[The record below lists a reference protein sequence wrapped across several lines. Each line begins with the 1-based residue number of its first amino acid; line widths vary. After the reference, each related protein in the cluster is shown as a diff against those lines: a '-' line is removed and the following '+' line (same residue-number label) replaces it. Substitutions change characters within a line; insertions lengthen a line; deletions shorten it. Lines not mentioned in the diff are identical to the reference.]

1 MHFFDLEDT
10 KALEVLQQL
19 CRVAERVPVGAASFD
34 WHIRCPVL
42 LATAH
47 ANLEQR
53 VEAERTLQP
62 PLRLLNSADGVPLH
76 LALWARRA
84 IAKVQMKLGHQEES
98 ERMMRAARAMDLE
111 RPHKH
116 RAEANSISLRLDL
129 AEVLEHGGKTQEA
142 CQVLEQLV
150 PDARRVFGPKHGVT
164 CDVYMQLCTA
174 YQSLRL
180 PAKTEDLLQ
189 GAEILDMDLE
199 LCDDKDVLLLAHKRA
214 AALLCRGKYAE
225 ALRWL
230 HPLAHAFER
239 VFGTSSEDA
248 LAMQSDLAFALREL
262 GRLGESEALY
272 RRLQDAERELYGARH
287 ATTLCT
293 QGMLGFVLM
302 RAGRFTVRVRP
313 CVCVCVCV
321 CVRVCVCTCVRGTR
335 RLSPRPVLR
344 TVCARVYAVATGNLT
359 CCCTPCGRFAEAE
372 AVLTRVREVQAEGG
386 GAHDPALFVTTAN
399 LAHCMHEQ
407 VRAAAFA
414 CGLVQ
419 MHLFV
424 ASEML
429 TSEVQARTPE
439 AVSLLCA
446 LHQQLVDTL
455 GDGHASARDVRA
467 QLADYGHP
475 LGAQC

>member
-1 MHFFDLEDT
+1 MAHPGQRCYICYGDAADERLLERKCGCRGDSALVHASCVITYARTRLDTVRSTYDYRACSTCRVSYHGELARLLLGALDTATAERPPEDPDRLVLKLCYADMHFFDLEDT

-239 VFGTSSEDA
+239 VSGASSEDA

-272 RRLQDAERELYGARH
+272 RRLLDAERELYGARH
-287 ATTLCT
+287 ATTLST

-302 RAGRFTVRVRP
+302 RAGRFTVRVRACVRACA
-313 CVCVCVCV
+313 CVCA
-321 CVRVCVCTCVRGTR
+321 CVRACAARAVCHH
-335 RLSPRPVLR
+335 
-344 TVCARVYAVATGNLT
+344 
-359 CCCTPCGRFAEAE
+359 GRF
-372 AVLTRVREVQAEGG
+372 
-386 GAHDPALFVTTAN
+386 
-399 LAHCMHEQ
+399 
-407 VRAAAFA
+407 
-414 CGLVQ
+414 
-419 MHLFV
+419 
-424 ASEML
+424 
-429 TSEVQARTPE
+429 
-439 AVSLLCA
+439 CA
-446 LHQQLVDTL
+446 PY
-455 GDGHASARDVRA
+455 ASARLRSRDSQPDLLLHALR
-467 QLADYGHP
+467 
-475 LGAQC
+475 